1 MTNATKSNGPR
12 AADRETVILPVVSL
26 EEMPRLS
33 DDERES
39 LIAELKRAQVSMEA
53 GEYVTYSPEWL
64 KQRFREIYS
73 RS

>member
-1 MTNATKSNGPR
+1 MTTKAKSSSSQPAR
-12 AADRETVILPVVSL
+12 RETVIVPVLSL

-33 DDERES
+33 DKEREC
-39 LIAELKRAQVSMEA
+39 LIAELKEAEESMKA

-64 KQRFREIYS
+64 RQRFREVYS

>member
-1 MTNATKSNGPR
+1 MTAVTRPTASNE
-12 AADRETVILPVVSL
+12 AAQETVIVPVVSL

-33 DDERES
+33 DRERET
-39 LIAELKRAQVSMEA
+39 LLEELKIAEKSMEE

-64 KQRFREIYS
+64 EQRFREIYS